1 MSQSPEENFS
11 PSSYVPRAIMTLGLL
26 LYLSMLIDIT
36 VFGGLSLEWALSRE
50 FIAHI
55 ATTSPFILGII
66 FGGYWLDRS
75 PLSPTRYTR
84 IAKWTFGGLLAFLG
98 LNVIVM
104 VAIPP
109 FGGLEGYVGWGRFA
123 AAVGAG
129 GGLLL
134 GVVEARAITRER
146 AAERAVVRAEEL
158 EYRTDQ
164 LEFFN
169 SILRHDVLNGM
180 TVVQGR
186 ASHLLASSNDEESRR
201 HLKTI
206 VQWSDDIVN
215 VVQRVRAIIRI
226 LSNES
231 EVPLAATNLTQA
243 VNDEVRRLRTTYPE
257 VTFKTNIPD
266 GVYVKADDLLGEI
279 IGNVLTNAVNHNSR
293 EGLRVTVQVG
303 EIPARDVVELQIADT
318 GTGIPDD
325 QKHTVFRRGEKG
337 HAKDTGDGFGLFF
350 VDAMVGAYGGNI
362 RVEDNQPQGANF
374 VIELPIARSDS
385 PVANAG
391 QTLTM

>member
-1 MSQSPEENFS
+1 M
-11 PSSYVPRAIMTLGLL
+11 
-26 LYLSMLIDIT
+26 
-36 VFGGLSLEWALSRE
+36 
-50 FIAHI
+50 
-55 ATTSPFILGII
+55 
-66 FGGYWLDRS
+66 
-75 PLSPTRYTR
+75 
-84 IAKWTFGGLLAFLG
+84 
-98 LNVIVM
+98 
-104 VAIPP
+104 
-109 FGGLEGYVGWGRFA
+109 
-123 AAVGAG
+123 
-129 GGLLL
+129 
-134 GVVEARAITRER
+134 
-146 AAERAVVRAEEL
+146 
-158 EYRTDQ
+158 
-164 LEFFN
+164 
-169 SILRHDVLNGM
+169 
-180 TVVQGR
+180 
-186 ASHLLASSNDEESRR
+186 
-201 HLKTI
+201 
-206 VQWSDDIVN
+206 N

-293 EGLRVTVQVG
+293 EGLRVTVQVE

-350 VDAMVGAYGGNI
+350 VDAMVGAYGGSI